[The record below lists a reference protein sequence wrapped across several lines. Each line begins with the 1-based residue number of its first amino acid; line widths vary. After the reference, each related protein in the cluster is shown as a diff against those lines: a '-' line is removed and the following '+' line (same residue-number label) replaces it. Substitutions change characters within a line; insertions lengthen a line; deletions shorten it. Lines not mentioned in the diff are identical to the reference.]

1 MLENFTSALGGL
13 KDMAEKA
20 NIKETVAHVG
30 EHLKDVAS
38 KAAEVV
44 KEGLRDLP
52 GAAIDNADGDKV
64 SQKLVDNTTKEL
76 NNNPR
81 DNDL

>member
-1 MLENFTSALGGL
+1 MLENLTSALGGL
-13 KDMAEKA
+13 KDMADKA
-20 NIKETVAHVG
+20 HIKDTVANVG

-52 GAAIDNADGDKV
+52 GAAVDKADGDKV
-64 SQKLVDNTTKEL
+64 SEKLVDGCTKAL